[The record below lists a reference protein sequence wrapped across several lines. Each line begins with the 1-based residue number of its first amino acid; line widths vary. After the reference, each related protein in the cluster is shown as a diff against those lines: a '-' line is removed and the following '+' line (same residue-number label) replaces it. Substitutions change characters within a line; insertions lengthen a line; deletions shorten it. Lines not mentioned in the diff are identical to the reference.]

1 MSREQFWFFF
11 PFRVRYSEIDGQG
24 VVFNAHYLT
33 YFDTS
38 ITEYFRALGYDQY
51 ADSRK
56 TGIDFHV
63 VKSLIEY
70 KAPVLFDQEIE
81 VGVRVA
87 RIGNSSLVFELAI
100 FLKGG
105 AEVFVIGEIVWV
117 YTDQATHRPVPIPK
131 SIRELIAS
139 AGAASGLTP
148 TGEKCDPPTLYIL
161 GYDPVEDHDR
171 DRNEDQGPP
180 HLDGDGRDAEDGRDP
195 GQEFFFPEDDGK
207 DRKRDGDHAQ
217 RGRTR

>member
-1 MSREQFWFFF
+1 MQAAIDRQIATGETMSREQFWFFH

-33 YFDTS
+33 YFDTT
-38 ITEYFRALGYDQY
+38 ITGYFRALGYDQY

-70 KAPVLFDQEIE
+70 KAPVLFDWELD

-87 RIGNSSLVFELAI
+87 RIGNSSLTFELAI

-105 AEVFVIGEIVWV
+105 GDALVTGEIVWV
-117 YTDQATHRPVPIPK
+117 YTDQKTHRPVAIPQ
-131 SIRELIAS
+131 SIRE
-139 AGAASGLTP
+139 
-148 TGEKCDPPTLYIL
+148 
-161 GYDPVEDHDR
+161 
-171 DRNEDQGPP
+171 
-180 HLDGDGRDAEDGRDP
+180 
-195 GQEFFFPEDDGK
+195 
-207 DRKRDGDHAQ
+207 
-217 RGRTR
+217 

>member
-56 TGIDFHV
+56 TAIDFHV

-70 KAPVLFDQEIE
+70 KAPVLFDWEIE
-81 VGVRVA
+81 VGARVA
-87 RIGNSSLVFELAI
+87 RIGNSSLTFELAI
-100 FLKGG
+100 FRNGG
-105 AEVFVIGEIVWV
+105 TDALVTGEIVWV
-117 YTDQATHRPVPIPK
+117 YTDQKTHRPVPIPK
-131 SIRELIAS
+131 SIRDSIA
-139 AGAASGLTP
+139 TR
-148 TGEKCDPPTLYIL
+148 EC
-161 GYDPVEDHDR
+161 
-171 DRNEDQGPP
+171 
-180 HLDGDGRDAEDGRDP
+180 HLA
-195 GQEFFFPEDDGK
+195 
-207 DRKRDGDHAQ
+207 
-217 RGRTR
+217 

>member
-51 ADSRK
+51 VDSRK

-70 KAPVLFDQEIE
+70 KAPALFDWELD
-81 VGVRVA
+81 VGARVA
-87 RIGNSSLVFELAI
+87 RIGNTSLGFELAI
-100 FLKGG
+100 FQKGSNE
-105 AEVFVIGEIVWV
+105 ALVTGEIVWV
-117 YTDQATHRPVPIPK
+117 YTDQKSHRPVPIPQ
-131 SIRELIAS
+131 SIRDFIA
-139 AGAASGLTP
+139 AR
-148 TGEKCDPPTLYIL
+148 E
-161 GYDPVEDHDR
+161 R
-171 DRNEDQGPP
+171 
-180 HLDGDGRDAEDGRDP
+180 HLA
-195 GQEFFFPEDDGK
+195 
-207 DRKRDGDHAQ
+207 
-217 RGRTR
+217 